1 MIDVGSHQVKKI
13 GAIIGQ
19 ISLETFGDSE
29 GIDVYIPGSTYSSK
43 TDENGKFIIGPLVQ
57 GEYKVRVDKDGY
69 NSQIWENVYV
79 ATKET
84 TRLDKARLDISTGP
98 KISSF
103 ELDAFDAESSVATM
117 TFELKSA
124 SSYRVSTLSNFAD
137 VEYKAFNNLQSLVT
151 ETIRLP
157 VGVSK
162 LVVYLEAVDSDG
174 LTASKSVMIDRE
186 APLFGEISLANGA
199 ILSPS
204 QNTSFGVFAEGAT
217 HVLLT
222 EDIKN
227 ISLSDKSLNW
237 QSYAQNL
244 SYTLSSSVNGSKKV
258 YAIFKDDAQN
268 YLGQDG
274 SIFTE
279 FILDTTAPNAKQ
291 IQLLKPESPTGAF
304 NAPLVWFDG
313 SNDVS
318 SYEIEVSDRSD
329 FSNVIRSKTLPG
341 SANVW
346 NIDPPLQSSGV
357 YHWRIRAID
366 LAGNSSDW
374 RSSSI
379 EDLTSFQLVVL
390 GTSLQAQ
397 YSVRDQSTDSGLLF
411 R

>member
-1 MIDVGSHQVKKI
+1 MKALLLLFTWLAGGCGSSGGGGGGGNSSDASALVISGTIENSADTSGLSLDNRKVVLKSEDGSSVGEAITSNAGSFVISYDRESLALNTVSSVSLLKISALYTDDNGENEKAVGFLDSFLINRSEISADQTVIDVGSHQVKKI

-43 TDENGKFIIGPLVQ
+43 TTKMVNLSSDHLCRG
-57 GEYKVRVDKDGY
+57 YKVRVDKDGY

-186 APLFGEISLANGA
+186 APLFGEISLANE
-199 ILSPS
+199 LLKY
-204 QNTSFGVFAEGAT
+204 QDTSWGLEGAT
-217 HVLLT
+217 ILLPRT
-222 EDIKN
+222 
-227 ISLSDKSLNW
+227 
-237 QSYAQNL
+237 
-244 SYTLSSSVNGSKKV
+244 
-258 YAIFKDDAQN
+258 
-268 YLGQDG
+268 
-274 SIFTE
+274 
-279 FILDTTAPNAKQ
+279 
-291 IQLLKPESPTGAF
+291 
-304 NAPLVWFDG
+304 
-313 SNDVS
+313 
-318 SYEIEVSDRSD
+318 
-329 FSNVIRSKTLPG
+329 
-341 SANVW
+341 
-346 NIDPPLQSSGV
+346 
-357 YHWRIRAID
+357 
-366 LAGNSSDW
+366 
-374 RSSSI
+374 
-379 EDLTSFQLVVL
+379 
-390 GTSLQAQ
+390 
-397 YSVRDQSTDSGLLF
+397 
-411 R
+411 